1 MNRTYKY
8 LLLYELHR
16 IIYDVDLHFHIRQ
29 NQNKETSQEQC
40 PVVDNSNKKY
50 VFIHDLNWSDIKQ
63 AWKKARYP
71 HIDTEKIEW
80 NNVLE
85 QKSTCTYVNETIWR
99 TINVPWIL
107 IIWTFTFYK
116 KFITH
121 STFIVD
127 GNYLVYYEILFIWYV
142 CLSDFCCALV
152 FVKIFKFAPWMIYP
166 TCDRS
171 DCTKKNFYS
180 NEKILFDLMLRYPK
194 WGFLLLRDSTFRI
207 LGEPEITLFIITF
220 IIYKKIQ
227 R

>member
-142 CLSDFCCALV
+142 F
-152 FVKIFKFAPWMIYP
+152 IW
-166 TCDRS
+166 
-171 DCTKKNFYS
+171 
-180 NEKILFDLMLRYPK
+180 
-194 WGFLLLRDSTFRI
+194 FLLRFSFCENIQICPMNDLSNLWPFW
-207 LGEPEITLFIITF
+207 LHKEKFLFEWKNIIRSHV
-220 IIYKKIQ
+220 KVS
-227 R
+227 